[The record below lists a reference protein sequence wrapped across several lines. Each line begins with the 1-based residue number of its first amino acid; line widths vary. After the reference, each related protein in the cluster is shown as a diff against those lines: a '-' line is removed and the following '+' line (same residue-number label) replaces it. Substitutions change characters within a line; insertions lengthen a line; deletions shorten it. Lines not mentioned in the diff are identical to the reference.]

1 MSPGTKAKISV
12 FWEGSLSLWGSDGV
26 ANLCSYLVTKKRPSQ
41 LLSSVSRRGA
51 GLYAINGAL
60 APVDLELILK

>member
-1 MSPGTKAKISV
+1 M
-12 FWEGSLSLWGSDGV
+12 
-26 ANLCSYLVTKKRPSQ
+26 ANLCSYLVAKKRPSQ
-41 LLSSVSRRGA
+41 LLSSLSLSCVSRRGG